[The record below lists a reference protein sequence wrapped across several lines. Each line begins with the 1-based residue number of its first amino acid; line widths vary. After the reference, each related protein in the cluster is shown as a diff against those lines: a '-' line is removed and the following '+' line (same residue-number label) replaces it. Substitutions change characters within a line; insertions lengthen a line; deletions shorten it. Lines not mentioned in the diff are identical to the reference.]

1 MLFVIVVICSL
12 SRLTA
17 VSRLQ
22 GLQCP
27 GPTVCSVCSPTS
39 LSSDVQICL
48 AILAAAGRHTNCP
61 QIGKQPLWSGP
72 PWPCSPA
79 CRVYESYDTHFTVS
93 HPIFIREHPQNLHYI
108 YLCTMAVLRNYR
120 PSSNTVL
127 NMGKMQCERIFQLPK
142 QTKAL
147 VLVPVAML
155 VGLEA
160 ELNWSLIHM

>member
-1 MLFVIVVICSL
+1 MTSYLNNPQQTMLFVIVVICSL

-108 YLCTMAVLRNYR
+108 YVQWLCWGITGR
-120 PSSNTVL
+120 PAIPCLTWAKCNVNRYFNSQNKQKL
-127 NMGKMQCERIFQLPK
+127 LFWFQWQC
-142 QTKAL
+142 
-147 VLVPVAML
+147 
-155 VGLEA
+155 
-160 ELNWSLIHM
+160 